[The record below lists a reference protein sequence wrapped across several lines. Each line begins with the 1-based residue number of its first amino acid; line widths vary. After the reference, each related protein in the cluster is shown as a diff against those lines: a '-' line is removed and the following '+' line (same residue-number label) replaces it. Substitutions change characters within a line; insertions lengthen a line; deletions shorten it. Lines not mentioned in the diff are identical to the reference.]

1 MYRYNPESS
10 LGNCPMP
17 TAVYVF
23 LSDLNSIELLLSS
36 VLLHRPS
43 PPPLHNVYKQI
54 KKLC

>member
-23 LSDLNSIELLLSS
+23 LSDLNSTELLLSS
-36 VLLHRPS
+36 VLLHKPS
-43 PPPLHNVYKQI
+43 PPPSHNVHK
-54 KKLC
+54 